1 MGAGVAM
8 NYTALYGCDA
18 LKQVILCDMTPK
30 QMNEDGW
37 KLGLYQGK
45 YTKEDMEKEKNKD
58 FYSLYKLFVIGAVP
72 KYKKVPGFLLKRP
85 LMEIL
90 SKCDEGVLRSL
101 SASMKEKDF
110 RECVEKITVPVSYF
124 YAVPGSLFS
133 PELADWYKEHVHTA
147 FQAFPFEGCSHM
159 LVSEKPDLFAKNVT
173 QCLASC

>member
-1 MGAGVAM
+1 
-8 NYTALYGCDA
+8 
-18 LKQVILCDMTPK
+18 
-30 QMNEDGW
+30 
-37 KLGLYQGK
+37 
-45 YTKEDMEKEKNKD
+45 MEKEKNKD
-58 FYSLYKLFVIGAVP
+58 FYSLYKQFVIGAVP

-159 LVSEKPDLFAKNVT
+159 LVSEQPDLFAKYVT
-173 QCLASC
+173 QCLTSLKLSDFLS